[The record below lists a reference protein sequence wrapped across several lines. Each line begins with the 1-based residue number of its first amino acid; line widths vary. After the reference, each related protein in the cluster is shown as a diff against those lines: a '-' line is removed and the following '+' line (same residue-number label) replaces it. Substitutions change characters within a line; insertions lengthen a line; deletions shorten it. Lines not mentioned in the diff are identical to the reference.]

1 MLVKTKSPPARAAKI
16 VRKTQSGLE
25 CGQMS
30 FVIGWL
36 ISVIGK
42 DIYSLE
48 VNAMIDELI
57 PFKRNTAHVRRKN
70 QLGTTEE
77 TAQRVH
83 HSELPK

>member
-1 MLVKTKSPPARAAKI
+1 
-16 VRKTQSGLE
+16 
-25 CGQMS
+25 MS

-83 HSELPK
+83 HSELPQ

>member
-1 MLVKTKSPPARAAKI
+1 
-16 VRKTQSGLE
+16 
-25 CGQMS
+25 MS

-77 TAQRVH
+77 TA
-83 HSELPK
+83 